1 MAEETP
7 GDREW
12 AIARVV
18 ESNEEAILV
27 AGYLDSNGI
36 PAKVESLHVD
46 ELPVNLGALGEVRV
60 RVPAGRLEEAQAL
73 LAARDRE
80 APSDPEEQAEDGA
93 PAEPAGDAGN
103 AGNTGD
109 GGQGEPAG

>member
-1 MAEETP
+1 MAEESP

-12 AIARVV
+12 VIARVV

-80 APSDPEEQAEDGA
+80 APADPEEQAEDGA
-93 PAEPAGDAGN
+93 PAEPATDGGN
-103 AGNTGD
+103 AAAAD
-109 GGQGEPAG
+109 RAGQGDPAG